1 MTRGGTEAAVTGAP
15 TAPSARATSRT
26 TSITRPGGKSGGK
39 GARRTP
45 AMLTL
50 LGAPVK
56 EMGGRGEASVTVRHW
71 RTAGQELNQG
81 NNFPGITDLS
91 LKTCRTEEKFSGAG
105 SFLLQHSYIYFCQ
118 VFDSIKTGIMLLIIL
133 MPR

>member
-1 MTRGGTEAAVTGAP
+1 
-15 TAPSARATSRT
+15 
-26 TSITRPGGKSGGK
+26 
-39 GARRTP
+39 
-45 AMLTL
+45 MLTL

-56 EMGGRGEASVTVRHW
+56 ETAGRAEASITARHW

-81 NNFPGITDLS
+81 NNCPGITDLS
-91 LKTCRTEEKFSGAG
+91 PKTCCTEEKFSGAD
-105 SFLLQHSYIYFCQ
+105 SFLLQHSYFYFCQ